1 MWWLCAPHFFYG
13 LTPNTGVQKA
23 DRCGFTQWLPLL
35 LQDGLRGHKALAG
48 SGLFSMCGHAPQY
61 PGNQKDH
68 GEGFGA
74 GGPTVFPQKTIEQ
87 GEQGFEHDHL
97 PT

>member
-1 MWWLCAPHFFYG
+1 M
-13 LTPNTGVQKA
+13 
-23 DRCGFTQWLPLL
+23 
-35 LQDGLRGHKALAG
+35 QDGLRGHKAPAG

-97 PT
+97 PTQGEREKAGCPVPESVTNDG